1 MRNLKNPFSTVFF
14 QDVNWARAGL
24 GLPLL
29 SLERKPVPVP
39 SGPRPSPEGE
49 AGPVSGAGTRDRG
62 DTVLSVGEAEVS
74 TTRRQTLDPAVA
86 DLAKSPLITGD
97 PDSEGNKYRR
107 RPPTDWLLRSDLIII
122 CQYRSDDEH
131 IV

>member
-1 MRNLKNPFSTVFF
+1 M
-14 QDVNWARAGL
+14 
-24 GLPLL
+24 
-29 SLERKPVPVP
+29 
-39 SGPRPSPEGE
+39 
-49 AGPVSGAGTRDRG
+49 SGAGTRDRG